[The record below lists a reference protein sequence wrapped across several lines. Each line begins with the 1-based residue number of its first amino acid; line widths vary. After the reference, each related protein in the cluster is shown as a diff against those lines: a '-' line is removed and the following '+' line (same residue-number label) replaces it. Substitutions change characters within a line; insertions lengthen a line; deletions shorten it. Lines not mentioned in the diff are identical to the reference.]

1 MYIYIYIYI
10 TFFKISF
17 MFTAFTGI
25 VVLFSWVYGESV
37 SDFSIDLVSNLV
49 QRCSCSIHIEF
60 QIKILH
66 KCFEIL

>member
-1 MYIYIYIYI
+1 
-10 TFFKISF
+10 